1 MRNAGCHF
9 CRRSSTETDF
19 PGIEARPGTEE
30 KLATVAD
37 VNGGDADDE
46 NAVAVDDC
54 EQCGV
59 VLCSVGDEDAD
70 VADLVVVVVA

>member
-1 MRNAGCHF
+1 
-9 CRRSSTETDF
+9 
-19 PGIEARPGTEE
+19 
-30 KLATVAD
+30 

-46 NAVAVDDC
+46 NVVAVDDC